1 VKSSGTKVCS
11 DGRIRTDTY
20 GAVER
25 SNFLLRMGSDI
36 VSGVFRW
43 DSRFFDGEMKR

>member
-1 VKSSGTKVCS
+1 MEIRICGKKVCS
-11 DGRIRTDTY
+11 SGRIGTDTY

-25 SNFLLRMGSDI
+25 SSFLLRMGSDM

-43 DSRFFDGEMKR
+43 DSRFF